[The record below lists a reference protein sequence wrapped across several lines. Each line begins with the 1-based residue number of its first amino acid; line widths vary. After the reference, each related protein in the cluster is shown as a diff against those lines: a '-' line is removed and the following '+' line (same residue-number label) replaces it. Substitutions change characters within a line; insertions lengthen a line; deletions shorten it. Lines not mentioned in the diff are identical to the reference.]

1 MKFFSIQQFI
11 NGTNVMTLNI
21 DCLFCT
27 MSNLHSRTNIADT
40 TQNTWIVT
48 AGLESNRSGT
58 ANVKPG
64 NTPTN
69 L

>member
-1 MKFFSIQQFI
+1 
-11 NGTNVMTLNI
+11 MTLNI